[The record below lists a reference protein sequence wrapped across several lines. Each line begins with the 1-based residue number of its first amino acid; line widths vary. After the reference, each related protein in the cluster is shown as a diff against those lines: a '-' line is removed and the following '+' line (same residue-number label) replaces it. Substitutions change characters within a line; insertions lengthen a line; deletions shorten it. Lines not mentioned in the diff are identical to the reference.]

1 MLREARRVV
10 VVDGA
15 RVAQRLEQGVT
26 PAQHRSDMRTA
37 TTAAAAAVIVMT
49 APPEAGDRMLV
60 D

>member
-1 MLREARRVV
+1 M

-15 RVAQRLEQGVT
+15 RIAQRFEQGVT

-37 TTAAAAAVIVMT
+37 AAAAAHVMT
-49 APPEAGDRMLV
+49 TPPEQGDRMLV